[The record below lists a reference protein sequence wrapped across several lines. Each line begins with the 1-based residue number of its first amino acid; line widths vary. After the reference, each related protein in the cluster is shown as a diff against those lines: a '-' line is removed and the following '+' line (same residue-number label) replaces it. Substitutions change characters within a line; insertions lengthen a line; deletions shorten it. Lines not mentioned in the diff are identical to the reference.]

1 MKIIPQSLS
10 GKTFFSFF
18 FLIAFSIPAKSQ
30 VNAKSVDGNRWKAGE
45 VLSSPNNWVEII
57 VGDIPLV
64 ISVPHGGFIK
74 PEYIPDRECKASD
87 EGSLVTT
94 TDSKTIET
102 ARSIES
108 AFLKKYNKRPFIII
122 SNISRTK
129 VDQNRPVNLGACN
142 NSLAEIGWYDFHN
155 SIDTSLALAVEKFGY
170 AIFIDLHGHAHKNQ
184 RLELGYGL
192 DGPQIKDAFEN
203 GNKMEKYGPNSSLQ
217 NYLKND
223 KQTFKDLLWGENS
236 FGTLIYKNGIPAV
249 PSMQNP
255 YPQIDEKFFSGGYNS
270 RRYTSNEYPGVVG
283 WQIECNYKGVR
294 DTAESRESFAKAFMG
309 AYTRFLELNFL
320 LQDRLLPN

>member
-1 MKIIPQSLS
+1 MKKIHPSL
-10 GKTFFSFF
+10 KAFYFSVF
-18 FLIAFSIPAKSQ
+18 FLIALAISAKSQ
-30 VNAKSVDGNRWKAGE
+30 VNAKFVSADRWKAGQ
-45 VLSSPNNWVEII
+45 LLRSPNNWVEVM
-57 VGDIPLV
+57 VGDIPIV

-74 PEYIPDRECKASD
+74 PENIPDRNCKVND
-87 EGSLVTT
+87 EGSLVTV
-94 TDSKTIET
+94 DSKTIET

-122 SNISRTK
+122 SNIARAK

-142 NSLAEIGWYDFHN
+142 NSLAEMAWYDFHN

-192 DGPQIKDAFEN
+192 NGQQIKDAFEN
-203 GNKMEKYGPNSSLQ
+203 GNKTEKYGLNTSLQ

-236 FGTLIYKNGIPAV
+236 FGTLIYNNGIPAV
-249 PSMQNP
+249 PSMQDP
-255 YPQIDEKFFSGGYNS
+255 YPQNDEKFFSGGYNT
-270 RRYTSNEYPGVVG
+270 RRYTSNEYSGVFG

-294 DTAESRESFAKAFMG
+294 DTEESRDSFAKAFVG
-309 AYTRFLELNFL
+309 AYTKFLELNFL
-320 LQDRLLPN
+320 L